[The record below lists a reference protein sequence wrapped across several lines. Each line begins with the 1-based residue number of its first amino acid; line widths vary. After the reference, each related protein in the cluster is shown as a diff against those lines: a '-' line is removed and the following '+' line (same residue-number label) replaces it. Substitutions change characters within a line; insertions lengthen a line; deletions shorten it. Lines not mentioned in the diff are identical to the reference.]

1 MLACSTSPTSI
12 REKGAMI
19 ELTQKPN
26 QTQRQ
31 EKDLKTILVVD
42 NEPLIR
48 DLCRKVLDDYH
59 VVDAPDGEQALEIF
73 MRGGID
79 VILTDVR
86 MPKLDGLELLRRLK
100 EREPTVVVI
109 IMTGFAD
116 KELILQALKEDA
128 DDFIIKPPTL
138 LQLKSTIHKAL
149 VKQALKEE
157 IATLRNQDKFKTNF
171 LSLVSH
177 KFRTPITSVSLF
189 LQNLAAGIYDPND
202 QGFKDN
208 LGLVYGEACY
218 LGQLVTDLLSFS
230 SVMDGGGL
238 HLEPVDL
245 KSLLP
250 KLLYGSKEL
259 SGKPGVTTQCQLEPV
274 PELLLD
280 REKFGFALQQVIDN
294 AVKFSKET
302 GLVRVALENLGESCR
317 ISVEDSGIGISNDQL
332 PKIFEKFYQVD
343 ANKAGQIRGFGLG
356 LFYAREFVRMHDGI
370 IDIESEPDRGTRV
383 VITIPNKACHGA

>member
-1 MLACSTSPTSI
+1 
-12 REKGAMI
+12 MI
-19 ELTQKPN
+19 ELTQRPN
-26 QTQRQ
+26 QSQRQ
-31 EKDLKTILVVD
+31 EKARKTILVVD

-48 DLCRKVLDDYH
+48 DLCRKVLDEYH
-59 VVDAPDGEQALEIF
+59 VVDAPDGEKALEIF
-73 MRGGID
+73 MCGGID

-100 EREPTVVVI
+100 ELEPTVVVI

-116 KELILQALKEDA
+116 KELILRALKEDA

-149 VKQALKEE
+149 VKQELKEE

-189 LQNLAAGIYDPND
+189 LQNLAAGIYDPAD
-202 QGFKDN
+202 PVFQEN

-238 HLEPVDL
+238 HPEPVDL
-245 KSLLP
+245 GTLVAKCLN
-250 KLLYGSKEL
+250 GSKEWP
-259 SGKPGVTTQCQLEPV
+259 GKPGVTSQYDLEPV

-280 REKFGFALQQVIDN
+280 REKFCFALQQVIDN
-294 AVKFSKET
+294 AIKFSKET
-302 GLVRVALENLGESCR
+302 GVVRVTLQQLDESCR
-317 ISVEDSGIGISNDQL
+317 ITVEDSGIGIAHDQL

-343 ANKAGQIRGFGLG
+343 ANRAGQVRGFGLG
-356 LFYAREFVRMHDGI
+356 LFYAREFIRMHNGSI
-370 IDIESEPDRGTRV
+370 SIASGLNKGTRV
-383 VITIPNKACHGA
+383 VITLPTRAGQGA